1 MNMTQYFSKP
11 YSSYQYIK
19 VEVDLSICTANF
31 NVKETPSIDTLSFAK
46 TVNVNTFY
54 IMIN

>member
-1 MNMTQYFSKP
+1 MTQYFSKP

-19 VEVDLSICTANF
+19 VEVDLSTCTANF

-46 TVNVNTFY
+46 TVNVNIFY
-54 IMIN
+54 ILIN